1 MRKHQND
8 RGVPSTQ
15 DINEQKSET
24 VDQTSK
30 LSNSTGNSRRG
41 TKPQ

>member
-1 MRKHQND
+1 MGKHQND
-8 RGVPSTQ
+8 IGFPSTQ

-30 LSNSTGNSRRG
+30 LSNSVSNSRRG
-41 TKPQ
+41 TQPQ

>member
-1 MRKHQND
+1 MGKHQND
-8 RGVPSTQ
+8 IRFPSTQ

-30 LSNSTGNSRRG
+30 LSNSVGNSRRG
-41 TKPQ
+41 TQPQ

>member
-1 MRKHQND
+1 MGKHQND
-8 RGVPSTQ
+8 RGFPSTQ

-30 LSNSTGNSRRG
+30 LSNSGGNSRRG
-41 TKPQ
+41 TQPQ